1 MPRSA
6 EELLEFGR
14 LREIVCGFNTCAPGK
29 RAVEA
34 LKFSQDRAKLQNE
47 FALIRESMEW
57 LRGSNELGF
66 GGLAD
71 PDRWLTRLESGASE
85 IAAST
90 TVLVPGE
97 LLDAASLLA
106 TSAWLHTHFREARE
120 SFPGLTTRAES
131 LADFRHIATII
142 RKTVLPDGT
151 IADDASPELRRIR
164 GTLARTRDSIQK
176 SLREIQ
182 RSRGAEAGEDYV
194 TLRNDRYV
202 IPVRAAD
209 RQHSSVKNAIV
220 HGASATGQ
228 TVYVEPLA
236 AIEFNNKLV
245 QLAEDES
252 VEIARILTAIS
263 DLLRGNASALRHAAD
278 TIAELDSLF
287 ARGRYARQFDCAL
300 PVFASNDTRPQMKLD
315 AARHPVLEAALRKVG
330 ASVVPMSL
338 AMGGEETVLVISG
351 PNTGGKT
358 VALKTVGL
366 VVFAAQSG
374 IPVTAQMAELPLFD
388 QVLADIGDEQSIS
401 ANLSTFSAHML
412 NLRGMLAAVTQN
424 SLVLVDELGTGTA
437 PEEGAALAVALLE
450 EFRTRHCL
458 TLATTH
464 HDRLKAYAS
473 TTPGVLNAAVE
484 FDTVNLRP
492 TYRLLVGVPGG
503 SSGIAIAERLGLPH
517 HILERAR
524 AEMSPAAHEAADL
537 IAYLHSARDEVD
549 ALRAAVREQ
558 SEEIARERKLLQTEW
573 ADRQRKRITELEQ
586 KFAEALKQHETTL
599 THALEAIKERQLR
612 EQFSK
617 QAQRSVTKARTDAR
631 EEADAAVVQHL
642 SASQQDLGTAVSP
655 TEKPVL
661 AERLV
666 PGVKIRVRGFPSP
679 VVLRRIDSRNADV
692 EAGPLRMKVAL
703 DDIFS
708 IMEDGADA
716 KKQSK
721 QPQYSPGVTVKSQPS
736 DEPSADEINVIGCT
750 VEQATERVD
759 KFLDQAAVAGKLGV
773 RIIHGHGTGAL
784 RRGLAEFLSG
794 HPLVEKITNE
804 IPERGGTAI
813 TLVTLKE

>member
-6 EELLEFGR
+6 EDILEFGR
-14 LREIVCGFNTCAPGK
+14 LREIVCGFNTCAPG
-29 RAVEA
+29 RRGIEA
-34 LKFSQDRAKLQNE
+34 LAFSQDRAKLDAE
-47 FALIRESMEW
+47 FALIREAKEW
-57 LRGSNELGF
+57 LRGGNDLGF
-66 GGLAD
+66 GSLAD
-71 PDRWLTRLESGASE
+71 PDPWLTRLEPDASDVAASGA
-85 IAAST
+85 
-90 TVLVPGE
+90 VLAPGE
-97 LLDAASLLA
+97 LLDAASLLS
-106 TSAWLHTHFREARE
+106 TSMWLHTHFHEARE
-120 SFPGLTTRAES
+120 SFPGLNARAES
-131 LADFRHIATII
+131 LADFRHIATTI
-142 RKTVLPDGT
+142 RKTVQPDGT
-151 IADDASPELRRIR
+151 ISDDASPELKRIR

-182 RSRGAEAGEDYV
+182 RSRGADAGEDYV

-228 TVYVEPLA
+228 TVYVEPLV
-236 AIEFNNKLV
+236 AIELNNKLV

-252 VEIARILTAIS
+252 VEIARILAAIS
-263 DLLRGNASALRHAAD
+263 DLLRANAPALRHAAD

-300 PVFASNDTRPQMKLD
+300 PVFVDNAQLKLE
-315 AARHPVLEAALRKVG
+315 AARHPVLESALRRDG
-330 ASVVPMSL
+330 GRVVPMSL
-338 AMGGEETVLVISG
+338 AMGGGETVLVISG

-366 VVFAAQSG
+366 TVLAAQSG
-374 IPVTAQMAELPLFD
+374 IPVMAQSAELPLFD
-388 QVLADIGDEQSIS
+388 KVLADIGDEQSIA

-412 NLRGMLAAVTQN
+412 NLRGMLAAVTEH

-464 HDRLKAYAS
+464 HDRLKSYAS

-492 TYRLLVGVPGG
+492 TYRLMVGVPGG

-517 HILERAR
+517 EILERAR
-524 AEMSPAAHEAADL
+524 AEMSPAAHEAGDL
-537 IAYLHSARDEVD
+537 IAYLHRARDEVD
-549 ALRAAVREQ
+549 SLRAAVRQQ
-558 SEEIARERKLLQTEW
+558 SEEIARERKSLQTEW
-573 ADRQRKRITELEQ
+573 AERQRKRITELEQ
-586 KFAEALKQHETTL
+586 KFSEALKQHEAALAQT
-599 THALEAIKERQLR
+599 LEAIKERQLR
-612 EQFSK
+612 EQLSK
-617 QAQRSVTKARTDAR
+617 QAQRSTTKARADAR

-642 SASQQDLGTAVSP
+642 SASQLDLGAAVAP
-655 TEKPVL
+655 VEKPVQ
-661 AERLV
+661 ADRLV
-666 PGVKIRVRGFPSP
+666 PGVRIRVRGFPSP
-679 VVLRRIDSRNADV
+679 VVLRRIDGRGAEV
-692 EAGPLRMKVAL
+692 EAGPLRMKIAL
-703 DDIFS
+703 DDVLS
-708 IMEDGADA
+708 IMEEAAA
-716 KKQSK
+716 KKQT
-721 QPQYSPGVTVKSQPS
+721 QQLQYTPGITVKSQPT

-759 KFLDQAAVAGKLGV
+759 KFLDQAAVAGKTGV

-784 RRGLAEFLSG
+784 RRGLAEFLTG

-804 IPERGGTAI
+804 IPERGGAAI
-813 TLVTLKE
+813 TLVSLKD

>member
-1 MPRSA
+1 MR
-6 EELLEFGR
+6 R
-14 LREIVCGFNTCAPGK
+14 R
-29 RAVEA
+29 
-34 LKFSQDRAKLQNE
+34 FSN
-47 FALIRESMEW
+47 
-57 LRGSNELGF
+57 
-66 GGLAD
+66 
-71 PDRWLTRLESGASE
+71 
-85 IAAST
+85 
-90 TVLVPGE
+90 
-97 LLDAASLLA
+97 
-106 TSAWLHTHFREARE
+106 TSAWLKTHFHEARE
-120 SFPGLTTRAES
+120 SFPGLSARAES
-131 LADFRHIATII
+131 LADFRQIATVI

-151 IADDASPELRRIR
+151 ISDDASPELRRIR

-252 VEIARILTAIS
+252 VEIARILAAIS
-263 DLLRGNASALRHAAD
+263 DMLRANAIPLRHAANV
-278 TIAELDSLF
+278 IAELDSLF
-287 ARGRYARQFDCAL
+287 ARGRYARQFDCTL
-300 PVFASNDTRPQMKLD
+300 PVFAENHARLQMKLD
-315 AARHPVLEAALRKVG
+315 AARHPVLEAALRRDG
-330 ASVVPMSL
+330 GHVVPMSL
-338 AMGGEETVLVISG
+338 EMGGDETVLVISG

-374 IPVTAQMAELPLFD
+374 IPVVAQTAELPLFD
-388 QVLADIGDEQSIS
+388 KVLADIGDEQSIS

-412 NLRGMLAAVTQN
+412 NLRGMLAAVTEN

-503 SSGIAIAERLGLPH
+503 SSGIAIAERLGLPQ

-586 KFAEALKQHETTL
+586 KFAEALKQHETAL
-599 THALEAIKERQLR
+599 TQTLEAIKERQLR
-612 EQFSK
+612 DQLSK

-642 SASQQDLGTAVSP
+642 SASQLDLGAAVTP
-655 TEKPVL
+655 VEKPVL

-692 EAGPLRMKVAL
+692 EAG
-703 DDIFS
+703 
-708 IMEDGADA
+708 
-716 KKQSK
+716 
-721 QPQYSPGVTVKSQPS
+721 
-736 DEPSADEINVIGCT
+736 SA
-750 VEQATERVD
+750 A
-759 KFLDQAAVAGKLGV
+759 
-773 RIIHGHGTGAL
+773 
-784 RRGLAEFLSG
+784 
-794 HPLVEKITNE
+794 NE
-804 IPERGGTAI
+804 NCGR
-813 TLVTLKE
+813 